1 MLAYDEFSRSESSL
15 IETMAKLEILSI
27 FDHENVF
34 HSYSQLLWLSVDLDC
49 KDLWPKSTCTDS
61 RQKPSPVHFNGESM
75 YTLEC
80 RVIRHIILGICT
92 DKYDES
98 NEEFIDNSTCSTYF
112 ASGKVA

>member
-1 MLAYDEFSRSESSL
+1 
-15 IETMAKLEILSI
+15 
-27 FDHENVF
+27 
-34 HSYSQLLWLSVDLDC
+34 
-49 KDLWPKSTCTDS
+49 
-61 RQKPSPVHFNGESM
+61 M